1 MNLIDHHRII
11 QITGRSGPK
20 PLPEGAWF
28 RSGREALVALLR
40 SWKRPVPE
48 GRIVLLPAFC
58 PEGLYAPFR
67 SEGWDIV
74 FYDLTVEGNP
84 DFSHLQRLALRT
96 QPQVAVLI
104 HLFGVRRDIVTFR
117 KVLGDSV
124 FILEDFAQTWPAEH
138 LAHNPQG
145 GDARLFSLPKLAGL
159 PDGGGLEL
167 VAGGR
172 PTVEKPGSAWGYT
185 GLRFGALIAATLA
198 RKTGVKFFRWLS
210 IALNGRAYRILRSGP
225 GTARRMSGVSRF
237 LLRRLD
243 QKRLIDRHLKQAE
256 IYRTGIKNQTVTA
269 MDNGGDWPMIGF
281 PVLVDNRPHFLEWLA
296 VKGVVPL
303 VFSAAWS
310 FIPEGEDHLF
320 PGATA
325 LSGRHVLLPVCVKLT
340 DDDIWEVVRAVNDY
354 PG

>member
-1 MNLIDHHRII
+1 
-11 QITGRSGPK
+11 
-20 PLPEGAWF
+20 
-28 RSGREALVALLR
+28 
-40 SWKRPVPE
+40 
-48 GRIVLLPAFC
+48 
-58 PEGLYAPFR
+58 
-67 SEGWDIV
+67 
-74 FYDLTVEGNP
+74 
-84 DFSHLQRLALRT
+84 
-96 QPQVAVLI
+96 
-104 HLFGVRRDIVTFR
+104 
-117 KVLGDSV
+117 
-124 FILEDFAQTWPAEH
+124 
-138 LAHNPQG
+138 
-145 GDARLFSLPKLAGL
+145 
-159 PDGGGLEL
+159 
-167 VAGGR
+167 
-172 PTVEKPGSAWGYT
+172 
-185 GLRFGALIAATLA
+185 
-198 RKTGVKFFRWLS
+198 
-210 IALNGRAYRILRSGP
+210 
-225 GTARRMSGVSRF
+225 MSGVSRF

-281 PVLVDNRPHFLEWLA
+281 PVLVNNRPHFLEWLA